1 MLESPHLEGDES
13 NSLVFHLNFKLSLKN
28 GAVVGIPFTKMSGSG
43 NDFVIIDNREPVLD
57 PETKRDFVKKVCQLK
72 NSVGADGVIF
82 IENSD
87 KAAYKWDFYNS
98 DGSSAEMCGNGGRC
112 VARYAFEKGIA
123 PQTHSF
129 ETVAG
134 IIEAEVNGPVVK
146 VKLTHPENL
155 QNDLEVAF
163 DGQQYQVDSLNT
175 GVPHAIV
182 FSEDVD
188 SEDINAIGSGIRYHS
203 VFAPAGTNVDL
214 VEKKNGNALKV
225 RTYERGVEGE
235 TLACGTGV
243 VASAIIA
250 SHKFK
255 IESPV
260 DVETRGGEILKVHI
274 EPTNGSLPVV
284 YLEGLTRITFEGQ
297 LVEL

>member
-82 IENSD
+82 VENSD

>member
-1 MLESPHLEGDES
+1 
-13 NSLVFHLNFKLSLKN
+13 
-28 GAVVGIPFTKMSGSG
+28 VGILFTKMSGSG